1 VPRSLSV
8 VGRRASASCTTA
20 AIVIVIGYLD
30 LIRGGLVI
38 APLALVVGYV
48 VLVPLS
54 FLSE

>member
-1 VPRSLSV
+1 MPRSLSV
-8 VGRRASASCTTA
+8 ARRRALVSRTTA
-20 AIVIVIGYLD
+20 AVVLIVGYLD
-30 LIRGGLVI
+30 LVRCGLVI

>member
-1 VPRSLSV
+1 VPRLLSV
-8 VGRRASASCTTA
+8 VGRRASASRTTA
-20 AIVIVIGYLD
+20 AIVIAIGYLD
-30 LIRGGLVI
+30 LVRGGLVI

>member
-1 VPRSLSV
+1 MPRSRSV
-8 VGRRASASCTTA
+8 AGRRALVSRTA
-20 AIVIVIGYLD
+20 AAVVIIVGYLD
-30 LIRGGLVI
+30 LVRGGLVI

>member
-8 VGRRASASCTTA
+8 VGRRASASRTTA

>member
-8 VGRRASASCTTA
+8 VGRRAFASPTTA
-20 AIVIVIGYLD
+20 AIVIVVGYLD
-30 LIRGGLVI
+30 LVRGGLVI

-48 VLVPLS
+48 VLIPLS